1 MMLRKI
7 LGKKKKGEEEE
18 QFDPALVE
26 KIAKMDLI
34 SMRLFIKSE
43 EIDVDGIILVMQR
56 LITPNEKGLYYLKDD
71 DMDTKK
77 KKAFDLVLLIC
88 ESKKISSKTLEM
100 VQKFI
105 EVYEKLIRAYDTQ
118 HKEIYIN
125 RFKKGVEGALINLQT
140 LTHIHTKLDM
150 VK

>member
-1 MMLRKI
+1 MLHKI

-26 KIAKMDLI
+26 KIAKMDLT
-34 SMRLFIKSE
+34 SMRLYVKSE
-43 EIDVDGIILVMQR
+43 AIDVDGIILVMQR

-88 ESKKISSKTLEM
+88 ESKKISSKSIELI
-100 VQKFI
+100 QKFI
-105 EVYEKLIRAYDTQ
+105 EIYQTMIQTYDTK
-118 HKEIYIN
+118 HKEIYKD
-125 RFKKGVEGALINLQT
+125 RFKKGIECALITLQT
-140 LTHIHTKLDM
+140 LTHVHTRIDVLK
-150 VK
+150 